1 MYDKVINHL
10 VSRYILNPS
19 LSPCLIDSNCASRE
33 GKGTSYALELY
44 FKYRHIMDKKYKNY
58 YLLKCDIKSYF
69 SSINR
74 DILKVK
80 ISKRIKETDSL
91 NIINKIIESDE
102 YLSIGFMSSQILG
115 IFYLNDLDHYIKEE
129 LKIKYYVRYQDD
141 FILIDKNKDYL
152 KECLNKIRD
161 FIKKEVEL
169 CYNKEVRDKLQLFLC
184 KSYEEMKKIVGNNEE
199 LKIIMDEIERLN
211 QEKYFGG
218 LYDAE
223 EEHRKMENTARLYGI
238 EEGRNIGLLDK

>member
-1 MYDKVINHL
+1 M
-10 VSRYILNPS
+10 
-19 LSPCLIDSNCASRE
+19 
-33 GKGTSYALELY
+33 
-44 FKYRHIMDKKYKNY
+44 
-58 YLLKCDIKSYF
+58 
-69 SSINR
+69 
-74 DILKVK
+74 K

-161 FIKKEVEL
+161 FLKKEKLELNDKTRIYKNTDNFIFLGRNKYKRYSKYRDIKRKIKKNRYL
-169 CYNKEVRDKLQLFLC
+169 
-184 KSYEEMKKIVGNNEE
+184 YEEG
-199 LKIIMDEIERLN
+199 IISFN
-211 QEKYFGG
+211 KYINSYICYKN
-218 LYDAE
+218 LQ
-223 EEHRKMENTARLYGI
+223 N
-238 EEGRNIGLLDK
+238 